1 MSHPLRVTCV
11 PLSLL
16 LLVLFCIPASS
27 HAEEPKTLRIGI
39 IGLDTSHSSNFSQ
52 ILNDPDSKY
61 EEFKH
66 CKVVAAYPQGSRS
79 IKESLES
86 VPEIT
91 EAVKKQGVEI
101 VPSIEALLE
110 KVDAVLLES
119 NDGRVHLEQALPVL
133 KAGKPL
139 FVDKPIAGDLTDV
152 IAIYEAAEHFKTPV
166 LSSSSLRYTDG
177 AKQINGGVIGEII
190 GCDAYSPCPVE
201 STHPDFYWYGI
212 HGVETLYT
220 IMGPGCET
228 VVRVHTPE
236 TDLAVGTWKTGRIG
250 TFRGR
255 RKADNGYQ
263 GGYGGT
269 AFGTKGIAQIGSFS
283 GYEPLL
289 VEVVKFFRT
298 GKAPVT
304 PAESIEIYTF
314 MSAAD
319 LSRQKAGT
327 PVKLADVKNQARE
340 AAKKKLAPYLP
351 SP

>member
-1 MSHPLRVTCV
+1 MNLLHRR
-11 PLSLL
+11 LSLSFIAIAFA
-16 LLVLFCIPASS
+16 VLGFTDLSF
-27 HAEEPKTLRIGI
+27 AEDKKTLRIGI
-39 IGLDTSHSSNFSQ
+39 IGLDTSHSSNFSK
-52 ILNDPDSKY
+52 ILNDPQTKF
-61 EEFKH
+61 EPFKS
-66 CKVVAAYPQGSRS
+66 CKVVAAYPKGSRD

-86 VPEIT
+86 VPQIT
-91 EAVKKQGVEI
+91 EQVTKLGVEI
-101 VPSIEALLE
+101 VPSIEALIS

-139 FVDKPIAGDLTDV
+139 FVDKPIAGDLVDV
-152 IAIYEAAEHFKTPV
+152 IAIYEAAKHFNTPV
-166 LSSSSLRYTDG
+166 FSSSSLRYTDG
-177 AKQINGGVIGEII
+177 AKKIVGGSIGEIV
-190 GCDAYSPCPVE
+190 GCDAYSPSPKE

-228 VVRVHTPE
+228 VVRASTPN
-236 TDLAVGTWKTGRIG
+236 TDVAIGTWKAGRIG

-255 RKADNGYQ
+255 RKENNSYQ

-298 GKAPVT
+298 GKAPVS
-304 PAESIEIYTF
+304 PAESVEIYTF
-314 MSAAD
+314 MTAAD
-319 LSRQKAGT
+319 ISKAKAGT
-327 PVKLADVKNQARE
+327 SVNMQDVYAQALK
-340 AAKKKLAPYLP
+340 AARKKLAPYLD
-351 SP
+351 